1 MRPITKR
8 HKPNII
14 TVLTGDTED
23 IIDVSSLEDLRDK
36 VGQNEKVTNDEKD
49 EEETEP
55 IKLEPELKT
64 ESKLE
69 SEQETVKEEIK
80 SKKKKI
86 KKTRTVV
93 TDRNLTN
100 DDIDNEDEKTFS
112 PEEVEFVT
120 EMNQWLLETDLGLE
134 AGPIT
139 KGDGNCW
146 FRALSEQVN
155 IHNLPD
161 MPRNHR
167 SLRLEVCDHVK
178 NLPEKVLE
186 DIIQVSFDGKRKKLT
201 DLICRQRFADQ
212 WIDDHGIMN
221 LTTAAYLSRDI
232 MIYSYPTTP
241 SGKYGITKI
250 PSSDDESLPP
260 LTVFY
265 SEKHYQ
271 TLQKRTASDPSS
283 DDTKKDPYNRDESVK
298 CDNL

>member
-1 MRPITKR
+1 MWPITKR

-23 IIDVSSLEDLRDK
+23 IIDISSLEDLRDK
-36 VGQNEKVTNDEKD
+36 VGQNEKVTNDEND

-86 KKTRTVV
+86 KKTKTRTVV

-271 TLQKRTASDPSS
+271 TLKKRTASD
-283 DDTKKDPYNRDESVK
+283 DTKKQNI
-298 CDNL
+298 

>member
-23 IIDVSSLEDLRDK
+23 IIDVSSLEDLRK
-36 VGQNEKVTNDEKD
+36 KKVTNDEKD

-86 KKTRTVV
+86 KKTKTRTVV

-139 KGDGNCW
+139 K
-146 FRALSEQVN
+146 
-155 IHNLPD
+155 
-161 MPRNHR
+161 
-167 SLRLEVCDHVK
+167 
-178 NLPEKVLE
+178 VL
-186 DIIQVSFDGKRKKLT
+186 IS
-201 DLICRQRFADQ
+201 
-212 WIDDHGIMN
+212 
-221 LTTAAYLSRDI
+221 
-232 MIYSYPTTP
+232 
-241 SGKYGITKI
+241 
-250 PSSDDESLPP
+250 
-260 LTVFY
+260 
-265 SEKHYQ
+265 
-271 TLQKRTASDPSS
+271 
-283 DDTKKDPYNRDESVK
+283 
-298 CDNL
+298 